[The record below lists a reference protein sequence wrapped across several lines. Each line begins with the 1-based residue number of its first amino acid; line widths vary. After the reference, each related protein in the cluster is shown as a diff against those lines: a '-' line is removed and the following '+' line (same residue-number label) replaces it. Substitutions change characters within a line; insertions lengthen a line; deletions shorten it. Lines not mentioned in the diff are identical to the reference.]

1 MSIDKQVK
9 SMPYVGAI
17 AITNTLE
24 YGRAPFG
31 AVVAEESGIVTQCV
45 NYFANKCGL
54 TLDREF
60 EKNCEACVELKI
72 WYLSDNILGTTQ
84 ESYEVCTLEPFSSCV
99 KEVFYAAKFDD
110 RDEIGF
116 R

>member
-1 MSIDKQVK
+1 
-9 SMPYVGAI
+9 MPYVGAT
-17 AITNTLE
+17 AMTNILE

-31 AVVAEESGIVTQCV
+31 AVVAEESGIFAQCV
-45 NYFANKCGL
+45 NYFAGKCGL
-54 TLDREF
+54 TPDREF
-60 EKNCEACVELKI
+60 ETNCEACVDLKI
-72 WYLSDNILGTTQ
+72 WYLSENILRTTP
-84 ESYEVCTLEPFSSCV
+84 EAYEVCTLEPFSSCV